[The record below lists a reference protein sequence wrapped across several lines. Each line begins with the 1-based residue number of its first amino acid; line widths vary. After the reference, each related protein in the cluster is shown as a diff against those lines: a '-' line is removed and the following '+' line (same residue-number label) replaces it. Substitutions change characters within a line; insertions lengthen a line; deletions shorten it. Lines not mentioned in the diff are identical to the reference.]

1 MFTVNQEIIN
11 TELADLEF
19 QNISCLRLIRDMII
33 EIEKLILF
41 QNISC
46 LRLM

>member
-19 QNISCLRLIRDMII
+19 QNISCLRLID
-33 EIEKLILF
+33 ILQGGAGLL
-41 QNISC
+41 QNFKTFHVYG
-46 LRLM
+46 